1 MVNWFLTKIK
11 TDKLDLKFETGTS
24 KDTVK
29 KVKRCLIKW
38 DKVFANQI
46 SDKEIVSRIYKELIY
61 VNNLEDYP
69 MLKWAKNLTRCFSKE
84 DIKMANNHMEKS
96 SVSLAIREPTSPPAR
111 CVWRSLWM
119 IPAPAIQVFPLRYG
133 GADKLLLHVSS
144 KSLTHRT
151 QARTAQPLFRVVRR
165 TVLTKRSGSDPLSPD
180 LLGQRNKRT

>member
-61 VNNLEDYP
+61 LNNLEDYP
-69 MLKWAKNLTRCFSKE
+69 VLKWAKNSTRCFSKE
-84 DIKMANNHMEKS
+84 DIKMANNHMKRS
-96 SVSLAIREPTSPPAR
+96 LVSLAIREPTSPHTR

-119 IPAPAIQVFPLRYG
+119 IPAPATLSPLDIQVLQQMEPDC
-133 GADKLLLHVSS
+133 GAETGHPHCT
-144 KSLTHRT
+144 LT
-151 QARTAQPLFRVVRR
+151 
-165 TVLTKRSGSDPLSPD
+165 TVPVDT
-180 LLGQRNKRT
+180 

>member
-61 VNNLEDYP
+61 LNNLEDYP
-69 MLKWAKNLTRCFSKE
+69 VLKWAKNSTRRFSKE
-84 DIKMANNHMEKS
+84 DIKMADNHM
-96 SVSLAIREPTSPPAR
+96 
-111 CVWRSLWM
+111 
-119 IPAPAIQVFPLRYG
+119 
-133 GADKLLLHVSS
+133 
-144 KSLTHRT
+144 
-151 QARTAQPLFRVVRR
+151 
-165 TVLTKRSGSDPLSPD
+165 
-180 LLGQRNKRT
+180 